1 MDDREINMRFKLF
14 VLFSILGGMAAAAF
28 ADDDQSKTI
37 ALSETPA
44 AVQKT
49 IQARIGG
56 GQLGEIDK
64 ETNGEEIIYDVEL
77 TAKDGQERD
86 FTLDE
91 DGTLLS
97 VEVALAETS
106 AAAQKSIQTLM
117 RQGELESIDKNLDD
131 SEISYDVELTANDG
145 RDKNFTIADDGT
157 FLSEE
162 VLSTETPDAVQKTIA
177 RQLSGGKLA
186 GIDKNF
192 TDDGIN
198 FDVEMTTKDGR
209 EKSFTVAANG
219 NLSSVEVTLEE
230 IPRPVQ
236 RTIRNQ
242 IGDGKIL
249 EIDRSFVEERGVF
262 PYEIQGRKDGRPFY
276 FSVGPHGRFLGMDE

>member
-1 MDDREINMRFKLF
+1 MRFKLF
-14 VLFSILGGMAAAAF
+14 VLFSILGGTAAAAF
-28 ADDDQSKTI
+28 ADDDQSKAI

-49 IQARIGG
+49 IQAQIAGG
-56 GQLGEIDK
+56 RLGEIDK
-64 ETNGEEIIYDVEL
+64 ETNGEEIIYAVEL

-157 FLSEE
+157 LLSEE

-177 RQLSGGKLA
+177 AQLRGGKLESI
-186 GIDKNF
+186 GKNF

-219 NLSSVEVTLEE
+219 SLSSVEVTLEE
-230 IPRPVQ
+230 TPRPVQ

-249 EIDRSFVEERGVF
+249 EIDRSFVEERGIF
-262 PYEIQGRKDGRPFY
+262 PYEVQGRKDGRPFY